1 MSFSTV
7 YYEKRGDRV
16 RARKLYQKSIALV
29 LPAATERIAKG
40 SLAPLAKR
48 EGDFALA
55 CELWKNG
62 LGNSRAGYE
71 AYEQLAIYYEHRAR
85 DPNEAREIVRRALDE
100 LRRASRIGAIAPSAY
115 QEFKTRFE
123 HRLARLDRKI
133 RRPLFDALSEE
144 LRPGPVT

>member
-16 RARKLYQKSIALV
+16 RARKLCQKSIALV
-29 LPAATERIAKG
+29 LPAPPSESRKDRSPHLLNEKAILPWRG
-40 SLAPLAKR
+40 
-48 EGDFALA
+48 
-55 CELWKNG
+55 ELWKNG
-62 LGNSRAGYE
+62 LRNSRAGYE

-85 DPNEAREIVRRALDE
+85 DPNEAREIVRRVLDE

-133 RRPLFDALSEE
+133 RRPLLDALSEE
-144 LRPGPVT
+144 LRPGPVN